1 MRTPCP
7 PKPEPQRIP
16 EDTPLT
22 QYLAVWYNS
31 PESIGPKFSAT
42 FTKAVTDKGLFF
54 TVTEKV
60 DLGSMR
66 KNSLGLL
73 YMEDDSVV
81 ACATWRSLG
90 TFTPYEGSTVQ
101 LHPLT
106 PTETKP

>member
-1 MRTPCP
+1 M
-7 PKPEPQRIP
+7 
-16 EDTPLT
+16 
-22 QYLAVWYNS
+22 QYLAVWYKS

-54 TVTEKV
+54 TATEEV
-60 DLGSMR
+60 NFGSMR

-73 YMEDDSVV
+73 FMEDDSVV